1 MVLTIPDPDQMAMLG
16 VSPPEDERFRGLLVL
31 AVAPASAAAVAG
43 LTTGDILLAVS
54 GTAVDDPTQLSS
66 ILEGRRSATIQF
78 WRDGGMSN
86 AAVGGLE
93 RRGP

>member
-1 MVLTIPDPDQMAMLG
+1 MG
-16 VSPPEDERFRGLLVL
+16 VTPPEDDRFRGLLVL

-43 LTTGDILLAVS
+43 LNTGDILLAVS